1 MQRQQ
6 HKQEFAFLKPESPYR
21 AYYDHHVAE
30 VSKKLL
36 QGIKEEDKQI
46 DEPQDEEVKIQIV
59 EAEAEAK
66 RILQDEPK
74 QNIFLEQIFTEL
86 KEPDPP
92 KYIAELP

>member
-1 MQRQQ
+1 
-6 HKQEFAFLKPESPYR
+6 
-21 AYYDHHVAE
+21 VAE

-66 RILQDEPK
+66 RIL
-74 QNIFLEQIFTEL
+74 
-86 KEPDPP
+86 
-92 KYIAELP
+92 